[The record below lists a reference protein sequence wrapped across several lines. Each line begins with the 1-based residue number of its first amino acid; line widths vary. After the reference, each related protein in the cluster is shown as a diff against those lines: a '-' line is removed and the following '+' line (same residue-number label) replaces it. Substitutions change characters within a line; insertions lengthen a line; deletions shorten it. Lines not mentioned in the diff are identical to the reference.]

1 MKIFLKKIFDKIVA
15 FFKNVIDKI
24 VEFFKSQTRE
34 TNIKIAAVSAAVLLI
49 VVVLL
54 LATGRDNALFPDRE
68 WQGFFP
74 SNKEETTTTPAEE
87 TTPAE
92 TTKEGEFDDSN
103 IGEWLPVN

>member
-68 WQGFFP
+68 WQGLFP
-74 SNKEETTTTPAEE
+74 NQEETTTTTTEEE
-87 TTPAE
+87 TTE
-92 TTKEGEFDDSN
+92 QGTTGGPIRGD
-103 IGEWLPVN
+103 WVPVS